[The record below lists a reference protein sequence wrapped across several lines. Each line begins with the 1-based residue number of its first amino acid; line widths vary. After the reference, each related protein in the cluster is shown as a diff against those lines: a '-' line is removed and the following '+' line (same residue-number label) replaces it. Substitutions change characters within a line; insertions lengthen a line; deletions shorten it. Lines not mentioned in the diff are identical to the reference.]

1 MARLNK
7 TESSQVMK
15 LMGDPAWLCLMKLV
29 NLTVSDLN
37 SRKVSGMN
45 EFETLR
51 SLFTR
56 EGRVSALEEFFND
69 LESGQ
74 SLTGERS

>member
-1 MARLNK
+1 MDK
-7 TESSQVMK
+7 PGWS
-15 LMGDPAWLCLMKLV
+15 CLMKLV
-29 NLTVSDLN
+29 AMTISDLN
-37 SRKVSGMN
+37 SRKTSGTN

-69 LESGQ
+69 LEQGN
-74 SLTGERS
+74 SLTGERQ